1 MTGNKLLR
9 FLHVLNIMRTQCLQD
24 SLVTKRGIYYLL
36 EEELRDQ
43 NKVDT
48 LVNTTIAYLKVTV

>member
-1 MTGNKLLR
+1 
-9 FLHVLNIMRTQCLQD
+9 MRTQCLQD